1 MSEGLNEL
9 SRRYSFV
16 PPGEGQDCDWSTGH
30 AFARV
35 SAADAGV
42 QRTLMEDDLKADF
55 RLGNRMHRYHAEIS
69 YILGG
74 SADFFGDGDWMAAE
88 SEGCSHVPPVIE
100 HACVPTEGCSAVRML
115 MVFRPSGFDQ
125 LLAKLARMTD
135 ADFED
140 SARMKAPEKKFDII
154 NIGPAPSRPQQ
165 ER

>member
-16 PPGEGQDCDWSTGH
+16 PPGEGQDCDWSAGH

-55 RLGNRMHRYHAEIS
+55 RLGLRMHRGDDGTCCIS
-69 YILGG
+69 GG
-74 SADFFGDGDWMAAE
+74 SADFFVDGDWMTTE
-88 SEGCSHVPPVIE
+88 SEGCS
-100 HACVPTEGCSAVRML
+100 AARAL
-115 MVFRPSGFDQ
+115 MIFQPSGFDQ
-125 LLAKLARMTD
+125 FPAQLARMPG
-135 ADFED
+135 AGFED
-140 SARMKAPEKKFDII
+140 SARMRAPGEKFDII

>member
-9 SRRYSFV
+9 NRRYSYV
-16 PPGEGQDCDWSTGH
+16 PPGGGQDCDWSAGH

-35 SAADAGV
+35 SAADAGG
-42 QRTLMEDDLKADF
+42 QCALMEDDLKADF
-55 RLGNRMHRYHAEIS
+55 RLGTRMHRGDDGTCCIP
-69 YILGG
+69 GG

-88 SEGCSHVPPVIE
+88 S
-100 HACVPTEGCSAVRML
+100 EGCSAVRML

-140 SARMKAPEKKFDII
+140 GAGMRAPEEKFDII

>member
-16 PPGEGQDCDWSTGH
+16 PPGEGQDCDWSAGH

-69 YILGG
+69 YILDG
-74 SADFFGDGDWMAAE
+74 SADFFGDGDWVTTE
-88 SEGCSHVPPVIE
+88 SEGCLRAPPRIE
-100 HACVPTEGCSAVRML
+100 PACVLTEGCPAARTQMI
-115 MVFRPSGFDQ
+115 FRPSGFDQ
-125 LLAKLARMTD
+125 FPAQLAQTTD

-140 SARMKAPEKKFDII
+140 GAGMRALEGKYDTI
-154 NIGPAPSRPQQ
+154 NIGPAPNRPQP

>member
-1 MSEGLNEL
+1 MSEGLQEL
-9 SRRYSFV
+9 NRRYSCV
-16 PPGEGQDCDWSTGH
+16 PPGGGQDCDWSAGH
-30 AFARV
+30 AFPRV

-55 RLGNRMHRYHAEIS
+55 RLGTRMHRGDDGTCCIP
-69 YILGG
+69 GG
-74 SADFFGDGDWMAAE
+74 SADFFVDGDWMAAE
-88 SEGCSHVPPVIE
+88 SEGCPHVPPVIE
-100 HACVPTEGCSAVRML
+100 HACVPTEGCPAVRMP
-115 MVFRPSGFDQ
+115 MIFQPSGFDQ

-140 SARMKAPEKKFDII
+140 GAGMRAPEEKFDII

>member
-16 PPGEGQDCDWSTGH
+16 PPGEGQDCDWSAGH

-42 QRTLMEDDLKADF
+42 QRALMEDDLKADF

-88 SEGCSHVPPVIE
+88 SEGCPHVPPVIE

-115 MVFRPSGFDQ
+115 MIFQPSGFDQ

-140 SARMKAPEKKFDII
+140 GAGMRAPEEKFDII